1 MKATNNTR
9 LLLLVAG
16 FSLLGLAMVLLIF
29 GDVLFGGRPTS
40 SGNGES
46 SLPQVPQFTQP
57 EVGIAELATSSGD
70 LIEVGDTA
78 YDFSLND
85 LDGNLVSLSDY
96 RGRPVILNFWA
107 TWCVPCRVEMPEL
120 QQALNDYEDEGLAIL
135 ALNQQE
141 SREAVEAFFEEF
153 DLSLTP
159 LLDSEGTV
167 SRLYSIV
174 VFPGTV
180 FINADGQVTAIHRG
194 TLVRE
199 QIDDYL
205 GEMIGVEG

>member
-1 MKATNNTR
+1 MKAPNTR
-9 LLLLVAG
+9 TFLLIAG
-16 FSLLGLAMVLLIF
+16 IGLLGLAMALLIF
-29 GDVLFGGRPTS
+29 GNVLFGGRPTPS
-40 SGNGES
+40 NNGES
-46 SLPQVPQFTQP
+46 GLQQIPQFSQP
-57 EVGIAELATSSGD
+57 EVGVVELATSSGD

-78 YDFSLND
+78 YDFTLND
-85 LDGNLVSLSDY
+85 LNGNPVSLSDF

-120 QQALNDYEDEGLAIL
+120 QQALDDYADEELVIL

-141 SREAVEAFFEEF
+141 SREAVEVFFEEF
-153 DLSLTP
+153 NLSLTP

-167 SRLYSIV
+167 SKLYSIV
-174 VFPGTV
+174 VFPGTI
-180 FINADGQVTAIHRG
+180 FINPNGQVTGIHRG
-194 TLVRE
+194 VLVRE